1 MILKREAVLLPFFYL
16 INTSNFTIMKWIDAL
31 KDFKLYLKIERG
43 LSQNSIDS
51 YSRDILSL
59 ISYLEAHAITITPI
73 DISSELIQQ
82 FIYESAKHIN
92 ARSQS
97 RLISGLRSFFSYLIF
112 EDYRTD
118 NPLDLIESPKI
129 GRKLPDT
136 LSEEEIDR
144 IIQAIDLGTPE
155 GERNRAI
162 LETLYGCGLR
172 VSELVNLKLSDLF
185 FDEGFIKVTGKGDK
199 QRFVPIV
206 DSTIKYINI
215 YRSEIRNYINIQAGF
230 EDTLFL
236 NRRGKQL
243 TRAMIF
249 TIIKQLVKKIG
260 LNKNVSPHTFR
271 HSFATHLLQNNADL
285 RAIQLMLGHESITTT
300 EIYVHLDKS
309 HLTEVVEKY
318 HPRK

>member
-1 MILKREAVLLPFFYL
+1 
-16 INTSNFTIMKWIDAL
+16 MKWERAL
-31 KDFKLYLKIERG
+31 KDYQLFLKIERG
-43 LSQNSIDS
+43 LSKNSIDN
-51 YSRDILSL
+51 YTLDVKKLIL
-59 ISYLEAHAITITPI
+59 YLEENKITESPISIT
-73 DISSELIQQ
+73 SEIVHQ
-82 FIYESAKHIN
+82 FIYELAKSAN

-97 RLISGLRSFFSYLIF
+97 RIISGLRSFFSYLIF
-112 EDYRTD
+112 EDYRDD
-118 NPLDLIESPKI
+118 NPLELIESPKI
-129 GRKLPDT
+129 GIKLPDT
-136 LSEEEIDR
+136 LAEEEIDNL
-144 IIQAIDLGTPE
+144 INAIDLSKPE

-206 DSTIKYINI
+206 ETTQKYINI
-215 YRSEIRNYINIQAGF
+215 YRKEVRSHIKIQSGF

-249 TIIKQLVKKIG
+249 TIIKQLAEKIG
-260 LNKNVSPHTFR
+260 LKKSISPHTFR

-285 RAIQLMLGHESITTT
+285 RSIQLMLGHESITTT

-309 HLTEVVEKY
+309 HLTKVVQEF